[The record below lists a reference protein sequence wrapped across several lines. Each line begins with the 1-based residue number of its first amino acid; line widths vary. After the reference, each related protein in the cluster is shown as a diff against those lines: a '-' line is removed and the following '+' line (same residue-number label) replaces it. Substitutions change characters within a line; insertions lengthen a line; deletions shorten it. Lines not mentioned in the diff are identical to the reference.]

1 MLTGATQAARLTV
14 EECFKW
20 ANQRK
25 VFGKRLIDQPV
36 IRNKLARMVS
46 TCDIVLNR
54 MHTSNTVNCLKIASV
69 ESVSSWVDNLTYQMN
84 HMNYA
89 EQSSKLAGPIALCKY
104 QVTRMLHD
112 VSDDACQIFGG
123 RAITKT
129 GMGRQIETLQ
139 RTYKVDLLETNI
151 V

>member
-1 MLTGATQAARLTV
+1 
-14 EECFKW
+14 
-20 ANQRK
+20 
-25 VFGKRLIDQPV
+25 
-36 IRNKLARMVS
+36 
-46 TCDIVLNR
+46 
-54 MHTSNTVNCLKIASV
+54 
-69 ESVSSWVDNLTYQMN
+69 MN
-84 HMNYA
+84 HMNYD

-139 RTYKVDLLETNI
+139 RTYKVNYINTVLYSMLVLIYYSYIQT
-151 V
+151 

>member
-1 MLTGATQAARLTV
+1 
-14 EECFKW
+14 
-20 ANQRK
+20 
-25 VFGKRLIDQPV
+25 
-36 IRNKLARMVS
+36 
-46 TCDIVLNR
+46 
-54 MHTSNTVNCLKIASV
+54 MH
-69 ESVSSWVDNLTYQMN
+69 SWIENLTYQMN

-139 RTYKVDLLETNI
+139 RTYKVI
-151 V
+151 I

>member
-1 MLTGATQAARLTV
+1 
-14 EECFKW
+14 
-20 ANQRK
+20 
-25 VFGKRLIDQPV
+25 
-36 IRNKLARMVS
+36 
-46 TCDIVLNR
+46 
-54 MHTSNTVNCLKIASV
+54 
-69 ESVSSWVDNLTYQMN
+69 MN

-139 RTYKVDLLETNI
+139 RTYKVINGIKHGLTFHTFIFNMI
-151 V
+151 KF